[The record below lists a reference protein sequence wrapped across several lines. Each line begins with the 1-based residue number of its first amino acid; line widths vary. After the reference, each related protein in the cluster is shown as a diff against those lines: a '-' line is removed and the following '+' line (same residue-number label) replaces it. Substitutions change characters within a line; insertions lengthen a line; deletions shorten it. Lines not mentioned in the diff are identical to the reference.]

1 MTPNITSSHA
11 PSGNP
16 VDARNPVKRRRLDMR
31 SERRPADPVAPRP
44 LGIDQTRV
52 VPSRRRPKTPAPE
65 PPGPIEQFAAILRE
79 SSERERAE
87 HDRQRLERA
96 AAEAAAQAASEHAA
110 GLAAARRELERAIE
124 GARVARRAR
133 SGVGAADAAWRQ
145 AKARLI
151 ELETGV
157 PPPWAHVVDG
167 EDRVDPVDGLDEA

>member
-1 MTPNITSSHA
+1 
-11 PSGNP
+11 
-16 VDARNPVKRRRLDMR
+16 MR

-167 EDRVDPVDGLDEA
+167 EDPADPVDGLDEA